1 VFLFPITVV
10 FLCSAYGKVFL
21 VRKVRGP
28 DRGTLY
34 AMKVLKKANIVQKKK
49 TTEHTRTERQVSNG
63 QKEAFSKWGRTGTG
77 DFKCREVKTG
87 FFRKRSMQTDSS
99 GLSLVGNLVKP
110 LMSLYGNEWRDSVEQ
125 SVFSCVHTL
134 QTLIFCGK

>member
-1 VFLFPITVV
+1 
-10 FLCSAYGKVFL
+10 VFL

-63 QKEAFSKWGRTGTG
+63 QKEF
-77 DFKCREVKTG
+77 
-87 FFRKRSMQTDSS
+87 
-99 GLSLVGNLVKP
+99 SLVYTV
-110 LMSLYGNEWRDSVEQ
+110 
-125 SVFSCVHTL
+125 
-134 QTLIFCGK
+134 QTLPFFGKRR